1 MQVLLSRKMGQE
13 GKEVFGSAWGTGFI
27 WSRAWKIFYLRKK
40 KKTTKKQKT
49 KNSGYL
55 GKEQAR
61 DQKGLAHLYKPNN

>member
-40 KKTTKKQKT
+40 KKNHQKT
-49 KNSGYL
+49 KNQKQWLSWQRTSQRPEGA
-55 GKEQAR
+55 GTSVQA
-61 DQKGLAHLYKPNN
+61 K